1 MTALQPTINAA
12 SAVNLGGDRSQTAA
26 AKAEPAIPAK
36 TWIAVIGATL
46 GAFMAVLNIQ
56 IVNASL
62 ADIQG
67 AIGAG
72 IDDGGW
78 ISTSYLIAEIVV
90 IPLSGWLAQVFSIR
104 RYLLTNAVLFL
115 LLSVACAFAQDL
127 PQMIVL
133 RAIQGFTGGVLIP
146 MAFTLIITLLPK
158 SKQPVGLA
166 LFALSATFAPAIG
179 PTIGGYLTENWGWQF
194 IFYVNLVP
202 GAVMIAMLWFS
213 LEAKPMKL
221 SLLREGDWVGIATMA
236 IGLSALQTVLEEGNK
251 DDWFGSAFIV
261 RLSVIAAVALTAFLW
276 IELTTKKPLLN
287 LRLLLRRNFGFGML
301 ANFLL
306 GIALYGSV
314 FILPVYLSRIQGYNA
329 EQIGMVLAWTG
340 LPQLLLIPLVPRL
353 MKRFDPRLII
363 GIGFALFAASNFM
376 NIYMTNDYA
385 TDQLFWPN
393 IVRALG
399 QALVMAPLSA
409 VATAGIEAE
418 NAGSASGLF
427 NMMRNLGGAVGIAVA
442 ADLPDQAR
450 AVSLQ
455 RADAVGLD
463 AGTGDPQPDRA
474 VDPIFPQSRRRR
486 SRRSNASRGDRDR
499 RDRAEAGFHSRL
511 QRHILPARR
520 RADCRTHRNLTAEEA
535 GPSCQRRRT
544 LGLFDQPLPT
554 PPTRRTTMKPRMN
567 FYQAAP
573 DTIKA
578 LSALETQI
586 QGSGLEKSLI
596 ELVKTR
602 ASQINGCAY
611 CINMH
616 TEDARKQGET
626 EQRLY
631 LLNAWRESPLY
642 TDRERAALA
651 WTEALTLIAETH
663 APDDLYADVRAHF
676 NEAET
681 VNLTMLIGA
690 INAWNRLAIA
700 FRAMHPV
707 KVKAAVA

>member
-1 MTALQPTINAA
+1 MTALQPTLDAA
-12 SAVNLGGDRSQTAA
+12 SAANAGELNAA
-26 AKAEPAIPAK
+26 AAAATPAISAK
-36 TWIAVIGATL
+36 TWIAVVGANL

-104 RYLLTNAVLFL
+104 KYLLTNAVLFL
-115 LLSVACAFAQDL
+115 LLSIACAFAQDL
-127 PQMIVL
+127 PQMIAL
-133 RAIQGFTGGVLIP
+133 RAVQGFTGGVLIP

-158 SKQPVGLA
+158 AKQPVGLA
-166 LFALSATFAPAIG
+166 IFALSATFAPAIG
-179 PTIGGYLTENWGWQF
+179 PTIGGYLTENWGWQY

-202 GAVMIAMLWFS
+202 GAVMVAMLYFS
-213 LEAKPMKL
+213 LESKPMKL
-221 SLLREGDWVGIATMA
+221 SLLREGDWAGIITMA

-251 DDWFGSAFIV
+251 DDWFGSPFIV
-261 RLSVIAAVALTAFLW
+261 RLSVIAAVSLSTFLV
-276 IELTTKKPLLN
+276 IELTSKKPLLN

-353 MKRFDPRLII
+353 MQRFDPRLII

-427 NMMRNLGGAVGIAVA
+427 NMMRNLGGAVGIALLQTLLTKREQYHSNVLMQSVSVLEQATRTRIEQLTQYFINHGVVDHAEASHRAIVAIGRIVQKQAFILAFSDTFYLLGAALIVALVA
-442 ADLPDQAR
+442 ALFLKKPGH
-450 AVSLQ
+450 VS
-455 RADAVGLD
+455 
-463 AGTGDPQPDRA
+463 AGG
-474 VDPIFPQSRRRR
+474 
-486 SRRSNASRGDRDR
+486 
-499 RDRAEAGFHSRL
+499 
-511 QRHILPARR
+511 
-520 RADCRTHRNLTAEEA
+520 
-535 GPSCQRRRT
+535 
-544 LGLFDQPLPT
+544 
-554 PPTRRTTMKPRMN
+554 
-567 FYQAAP
+567 
-573 DTIKA
+573 
-578 LSALETQI
+578 
-586 QGSGLEKSLI
+586 
-596 ELVKTR
+596 
-602 ASQINGCAY
+602 
-611 CINMH
+611 
-616 TEDARKQGET
+616 
-626 EQRLY
+626 
-631 LLNAWRESPLY
+631 
-642 TDRERAALA
+642 
-651 WTEALTLIAETH
+651 
-663 APDDLYADVRAHF
+663 AH
-676 NEAET
+676 
-681 VNLTMLIGA
+681 
-690 INAWNRLAIA
+690 
-700 FRAMHPV
+700 
-707 KVKAAVA
+707 

>member
-1 MTALQPTINAA
+1 MTALQPALNAA
-12 SAVNLGGDRSQTAA
+12 SSANIPQAGGTAA
-26 AKAEPAIPAK
+26 PAIPAK

-104 RYLLTNAVLFL
+104 KYLLTNAVLFL
-115 LLSVACAFAQDL
+115 LLSMACAFAQNL

-133 RAIQGFTGGVLIP
+133 RAVQGFTGGVLIP

-158 SKQPVGLA
+158 AKQPIGLA

-179 PTIGGYLTENWGWQF
+179 PTIGGYLTENWGWEY

-202 GAVMIAMLWFS
+202 GAIMVGMLYYS
-213 LEAKPMKL
+213 LEAKPMNL
-221 SLLREGDWVGIATMA
+221 SLLREGDWAGIATMA

-251 DDWFGSAFIV
+251 DDWFGSPFIV
-261 RLSVIAAVALTAFLW
+261 KLSVIAAVALSAFIV
-276 IELTTKKPLLN
+276 IELTAKKPLLN
-287 LRLLLRRNFGFGML
+287 LSLLARRNFGFGLL

-353 MKRFDPRLII
+353 MQRFDPRIII

-427 NMMRNLGGAVGIAVA
+427 NMMRNLGGAVGIALLQTLLTKREQYHSNV
-442 ADLPDQAR
+442 LMQSVSLLEQATRARIEKLTQYFVNHGIVDHAEATHR
-450 AVSLQ
+450 AVVAIGKIVQ
-455 RADAVGLD
+455 KQA
-463 AGTGDPQPDRA
+463 
-474 VDPIFPQSRRRR
+474 F
-486 SRRSNASRGDRDR
+486 
-499 RDRAEAGFHSRL
+499 
-511 QRHILPARR
+511 ILAF
-520 RADCRTHRNLTAEEA
+520 
-535 GPSCQRRRT
+535 S
-544 LGLFDQPLPT
+544 
-554 PPTRRTTMKPRMN
+554 
-567 FYQAAP
+567 
-573 DTIKA
+573 DTF
-578 LSALETQI
+578 
-586 QGSGLEKSLI
+586 
-596 ELVKTR
+596 
-602 ASQINGCAY
+602 
-611 CINMH
+611 
-616 TEDARKQGET
+616 
-626 EQRLY
+626 Y
-631 LLNAWRESPLY
+631 LLG
-642 TDRERAALA
+642 AALIVA
-651 WTEALTLIAETH
+651 LIAALLLKKPNTL
-663 APDDLYADVRAHF
+663 ASGGAH
-676 NEAET
+676 
-681 VNLTMLIGA
+681 
-690 INAWNRLAIA
+690 
-700 FRAMHPV
+700 
-707 KVKAAVA
+707 